1 MRTKLNPED
10 FTDESSEM
18 TTYDD
23 LLAALDWL
31 NKVPKENL
39 VYLIV
44 NIVSDA
50 DNKEELLEYIA
61 NYFDE

>member
-23 LLAALDWL
+23 LLAALAWL